1 MFEET
6 GLEDYSE
13 VRVQI
18 LGFEETYGAQA
29 EANLNGVSR
38 TDFSF
43 QCILV
48 GWNTI
53 SPLHVN
59 LQVANFGRC

>member
-1 MFEET
+1 MNIFKSHLLCWRTQLVFEKA

-29 EANLNGVSR
+29 KANLNGVSR

-43 QCILV
+43 QCKLL
-48 GWNTI
+48 G
-53 SPLHVN
+53 
-59 LQVANFGRC
+59 